1 MPGQPGTV
9 PGIPVPQTAVPPVRP
24 LPSPSKEEQP
34 QSEVVA
40 STSYPNEAADYFGE
54 LFAHRLR
61 WAHAV
66 NSQRM
71 LSTALVSN
79 SHFLEADV
87 SAGPLVE
94 QKPDLAKGAGGS
106 GGSRV
111 AVTETSVMTS
121 AGLPV
126 IMAHYPTQR
135 SSDLC
140 FELFIGAVLKHNAQ
154 IDGEEDEPAEASTEI
169 PEDPSQEDA
178 EDQGPVRRPQRSP
191 FSAPVLHDHL
201 LEDAP
206 ERSSSTTALEAS
218 SLVRHGTS
226 AGQEAAAFAVDLHRE
241 LETLDHNQ
249 MMMACIG
256 ARRGGSRLVRHTSKK
271 GVKLDFKVF
280 ECVEP
285 ALRHLQSIDAA
296 KKLGG
301 HLWLNADVFAGPGY
315 PERFLSPIDARR
327 FVQLCAELVPDAVL
341 SLSWGSSI
349 LSASRHYTMDMVNR
363 MIELCMSPIVPRSM
377 LSPTSR
383 AEDLVAEQEIAAEPI
398 KQEQ

>member
-1 MPGQPGTV
+1 M
-9 PGIPVPQTAVPPVRP
+9 
-24 LPSPSKEEQP
+24 S
-34 QSEVVA
+34 

-94 QKPDLAKGAGGS
+94 QKPDSFAKGASGGS

-169 PEDPSQEDA
+169 PEEPSQEDA
-178 EDQGPVRRPQRSP
+178 KEQGPVQRPQRSP

-280 ECVEP
+280 EAVEP

-296 KKLGG
+296 RKLGG

-315 PERFLSPIDARR
+315 PERFLSPIDARTALLTVWSGHVLNRNSR
-327 FVQLCAELVPDAVL
+327 FEMCLK
-341 SLSWGSSI
+341 
-349 LSASRHYTMDMVNR
+349 
-363 MIELCMSPIVPRSM
+363 CMSIR
-377 LSPTSR
+377 TGR
-383 AEDLVAEQEIAAEPI
+383 ADALQEICATLCRTRPRCCPLTDACRNPWHWHI
-398 KQEQ
+398 WAWVCAGVGVSVSVCVCCL

>member
-1 MPGQPGTV
+1 MS
-9 PGIPVPQTAVPPVRP
+9 TA
-24 LPSPSKEEQP
+24 
-34 QSEVVA
+34 
-40 STSYPNEAADYFGE
+40 SYPNEAADYFGE

-94 QKPDLAKGAGGS
+94 QKPLNGGS
-106 GGSRV
+106 GGSSSRV
-111 AVTETSVMTS
+111 SVTETSVQTS

-154 IDGEEDEPAEASTEI
+154 IDGELDDEPAEACGTEAVEEV
-169 PEDPSQEDA
+169 PEDPAKEQGSQEA
-178 EDQGPVRRPQRSP
+178 QAQRPQRSP
-191 FSAPVLHDHL
+191 FSEPVLHDHL
-201 LEDAP
+201 LEEGP
-206 ERSSSTTALEAS
+206 ERSSSTTALDQPVS
-218 SLVRHGTS
+218 SLVRHGTT

-241 LETLDHNQ
+241 LENLDHNQ

-256 ARRGGSRLVRHTSKK
+256 ARRGGSRIVRHTSKK

-285 ALRHLQSIDAA
+285 ALRHLQRIDAA
-296 KKLGG
+296 RKLGG

-315 PERFLSPIDARR
+315 PERFLSPIDAR
-327 FVQLCAELVPDAVL
+327 
-341 SLSWGSSI
+341 SLY
-349 LSASRHYTMDMVNR
+349 R
-363 MIELCMSPIVPRSM
+363 
-377 LSPTSR
+377 R
-383 AEDLVAEQEIAAEPI
+383 AR
-398 KQEQ
+398 